1 MLFKKSSK
9 EKTSGRDASNLIPA
23 AAQEEKLPTA
33 LSRLIAKIRNHTGEF
48 LFLEAVAREGLH
60 LLQAHRSV
68 IYVLDEPNQA
78 FKAQCSLT
86 SDAKYETMGE
96 SLESE
101 FGRKMTSFCKPGLVK
116 SPKDFFKILNREST
130 HGQVSSVT
138 SAPFSPNERPMGAI
152 LAIRFQDRPPFDD
165 LDHQVIS
172 LLADLISIRME
183 DLVLHQEM
191 EKSDQ
196 LRKTHERY
204 LDDLLAK
211 LEMHFPPAAP
221 APQSIETAPSILPQP
236 APPREEEQED
246 TGIEGII
253 HLQEGDP
260 KNRRQ
265 DERIETMVRVEFEDH
280 DLGLT
285 DNLSCGGAFVR
296 TLTPLDLGEE
306 FSMLLHLHD
315 GQEPLALNCR
325 VMWTNQYGNITKDL
339 QRGMGVRFQ
348 NLSAEDRTR
357 ISAYIGQQ
365 KAQRV
370 VEDLPN
376 GPQKAK

>member
-9 EKTSGRDASNLIPA
+9 EKKSGRDASGPIAMEAKAERLPA
-23 AAQEEKLPTA
+23 VLT
-33 LSRLIAKIRNHTGEF
+33 RLIAKIRNHTEEF
-48 LFLEAVAREGLH
+48 LFFEAVAREGLN
-60 LLQAHRSV
+60 LLQAHRSI
-68 IYVLDEPNQA
+68 IYVFDEPNQI

-86 SDAKYETMGE
+86 SSAKYETMGE
-96 SLESE
+96 SLERE
-101 FGRKMTSFCKPGLVK
+101 FARKMTSFCKPGLVK
-116 SPKDFFKILNREST
+116 SSKDFFKLLNRESVHAQIT
-130 HGQVSSVT
+130 SVT
-138 SAPFSPNERPMGAI
+138 SAPFSPNEKPMGAI
-152 LAIRFQDRPPFDD
+152 LAVRFQDQPPFDD
-165 LDHQVIS
+165 FDQQVIS
-172 LLADLISIRME
+172 LLADLISMRME
-183 DLVLHQEM
+183 DFFLHQEG

-211 LEMHFPPAAP
+211 LQTYFPLAP
-221 APQSIETAPSILPQP
+221 PVPPTTESPPFPLPQP
-236 APPREEEQED
+236 PARPEEGEED

-253 HLQEGDP
+253 SLQGADP
-260 KNRRQ
+260 RNRRQ

-315 GQEPLALNCR
+315 RHEPLALHCK
-325 VMWTNQYGNITKDL
+325 VMWTNQFGSITKDL

-348 NLSAEDRTR
+348 NLSEEEKAR
-357 ISAYIGQQ
+357 ISAYIEQQ
-365 KAQRV
+365 KARSSA
-370 VEDLPN
+370 EALPN
-376 GPQKAK
+376 DRKTN

>member
-1 MLFKKSSK
+1 MFFKKSSK
-9 EKTSGRDASNLIPA
+9 EKKSGRDASSLIPA
-23 AAQEEKLPTA
+23 AANEERLPPA
-33 LSRLIAKIRNHTGEF
+33 LSRLIAKIRSHTEEF

-68 IYVLDEPNQA
+68 IYVFDEANQT

-86 SDAKYETMGE
+86 SDAKYESMGE
-96 SLESE
+96 SLERE
-101 FGRKMTSFCKPGLVK
+101 FARKMTAFCKPGLVK
-116 SPKDFFKILNREST
+116 SPKDFFKILNRESI
-130 HGQVSSVT
+130 HGQITSVT
-138 SAPFSPNERPMGAI
+138 SAPFSPNEKPMGAI
-152 LAIRFQDRPPFDD
+152 LAVRFQDRPPFDD
-165 LDHQVIS
+165 LDQQVIS
-172 LLADLISIRME
+172 LLADLIALRME
-183 DLVLHQEM
+183 DLFLHQEV
-191 EKSDQ
+191 ERSDQ

-211 LEMHFPPAAP
+211 LQTHFPTAAP
-221 APQSIETAPSILPQP
+221 VPPSIETAPSPFSQP
-236 APPREEEQED
+236 APPREEGQED

-253 HLQEGDP
+253 HLQGEDP

-265 DERIETMVRVEFEDH
+265 DERIETMVRVEFQDH

-306 FSMLLHLHD
+306 FSILLHLHD
-315 GQEPLALNCR
+315 GQEPLALNCK

-348 NLSAEDRTR
+348 NLSAENRVR
-357 ISAYIGQQ
+357 ISAYIEQQ
-365 KAQRV
+365 NARRV
-370 VEDLPN
+370 VEGSPN
-376 GPQKAK
+376 GQETK